1 MIRDDERYWANMVI
15 DVIDKLEYPLMM
27 YEGEKMIVRKALK
40 AYLEANDRKTEP
52 QTCSV
57 NGRPYSDCGNCEYF
71 RCTADEPQ
79 TDYGDYE
86 RAVEQMQ
93 HDMRYEPTYN
103 AEDGS
108 M

>member
-1 MIRDDERYWANMVI
+1 MLTIWT
-15 DVIDKLEYPLMM
+15 DKISHSTVGSSFRVTFVVTPNELEYLNKLYDYFNSMNM
-27 YEGEKMIVRKALK
+27 TSFYIA
-40 AYLEANDRKTEP
+40 ADRK
-52 QTCSV
+52 
-57 NGRPYSDCGNCEYF
+57 
-71 RCTADEPQ
+71 DEPQ